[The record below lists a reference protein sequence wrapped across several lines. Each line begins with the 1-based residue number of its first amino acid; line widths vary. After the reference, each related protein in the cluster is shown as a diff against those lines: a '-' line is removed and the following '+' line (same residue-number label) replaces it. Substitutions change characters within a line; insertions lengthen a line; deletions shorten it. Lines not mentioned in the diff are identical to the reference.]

1 MIQHKELFFI
11 GQTSLAKIMKGIYD
25 LSHVLQFLLE
35 YLCTL
40 SEKDFDAI
48 LIDYQ
53 DGDNPPEPTLS
64 SEYKKFTK
72 QIGHDI
78 KLSPMEDGKQEEV
91 VKWMKLFIFYKLNTT
106 IIGNREMPL
115 LGKKHA
121 LALSKAQ
128 KIQFVIIDNKCTGL
142 ESYWDIDSPFFQNI
156 KDFQKLCLVKPPK
169 DVKICF
175 LL

>member
-72 QIGHDI
+72 QIRRDM
-78 KLSPMEDGKQEEV
+78 KYVLPTEQELIPEYV
-91 VKWMKLFIFYKLNTT
+91 LPTEQELIPEY
-106 IIGNREMPL
+106 
-115 LGKKHA
+115 
-121 LALSKAQ
+121 
-128 KIQFVIIDNKCTGL
+128 
-142 ESYWDIDSPFFQNI
+142 
-156 KDFQKLCLVKPPK
+156 
-169 DVKICF
+169 
-175 LL
+175 